1 MLGQQYQ
8 FDSYRLI
15 SQTLLSDIGQPGAH
29 AVFAI
34 LDFLRRPRSQN
45 GSVFQEP
52 RCVGRPE
59 EVRFEE
65 HSICFQKMV
74 FGSGNALEPQF
85 GVGNRRHWLSFCW
98 LHIETSFSYRKEF
111 PFRAK
116 FPDSTI
122 LLVIGNSSEAV
133 SGMLEVARLH
143 RTFWT
148 WWSELLRRDLN
159 QGIFRRHWETKK
171 KRRRLCPL
179 IQINQSTI
187 CFCEDNKLSWHRI
200 ADDEEKNVSVSWF
213 HSDAVSWPYRKFWKL
228 VVHGGD
234 RTDAIVV
241 AQKSSYT
248 VTALFGR
255 NEVDV
260 NWKKATSTWWMN

>member
-1 MLGQQYQ
+1 MYWNKIQSLATTILYGVTRKFIFDQGQDEFMLGQQYQ

-15 SQTLLSDIGQPGAH
+15 SQTLLSDIRGRPGAH

-65 HSICFQKMV
+65 HSICFQKLV

-85 GVGNRRHWLSFCW
+85 GVGNRRHWLLFCW
-98 LHIETSFSYRKEF
+98 LHIETSFSYRKGF

-122 LLVIGNSSEAV
+122 LLVIGNSSKPW
-133 SGMLEVARLH
+133 VACWR
-143 RTFWT
+143 
-148 WWSELLRRDLN
+148 
-159 QGIFRRHWETKK
+159 
-171 KRRRLCPL
+171 
-179 IQINQSTI
+179 
-187 CFCEDNKLSWHRI
+187 
-200 ADDEEKNVSVSWF
+200 
-213 HSDAVSWPYRKFWKL
+213 
-228 VVHGGD
+228 
-234 RTDAIVV
+234 
-241 AQKSSYT
+241 
-248 VTALFGR
+248 
-255 NEVDV
+255 
-260 NWKKATSTWWMN
+260 